1 MRRSTANAL
10 LKCQGSDR
18 RVREEV
24 LQNYFESTEFGRE
37 LGRIKP
43 FRPIQ
48 RRGRTQVEN
57 KKGAS
62 RRLIYLD
69 LARMQAQERVH
80 PAILPPAKLEGSIQY
95 RQADTVFRLERG
107 RGMGVI
113 CFTVDKI
120 ALIVTSVSV
129 GKSAL

>member
-10 LKCQGSDR
+10 LKCQRSGR

-24 LQNYFESTEFGRE
+24 LQNYFESPEFGCE

-48 RRGRTQVEN
+48 REGTQVEN

-62 RRLIYLD
+62 RHLIYLD

-80 PAILPPAKLEGSIQY
+80 PAILPPTKLEGSIQH
-95 RQADTVFRLERG
+95 RQADTVFRLEG
-107 RGMGVI
+107 SRGMGVI
-113 CFTVDKI
+113 FLTVEKI
-120 ALIVTSVSV
+120 ALVVTSVSV
-129 GKSAL
+129 GKSTL